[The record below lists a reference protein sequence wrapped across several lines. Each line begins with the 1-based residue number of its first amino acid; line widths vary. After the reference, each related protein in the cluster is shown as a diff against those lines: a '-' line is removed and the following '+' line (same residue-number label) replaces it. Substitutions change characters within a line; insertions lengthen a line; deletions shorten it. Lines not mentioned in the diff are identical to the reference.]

1 MNTWIQRLLEVPYTD
16 TTSSSARS
24 SKVNANTT
32 EKERAK
38 LNCGFWA
45 MYMLTVITVLCSCN
59 LPFPDNFLCVMHER
73 IQGPR

>member
-16 TTSSSARS
+16 TTPSSAMS

-38 LNCGFWA
+38 LNCWLLG
-45 MYMLTVITVLCSCN
+45 YVYVNS
-59 LPFPDNFLCVMHER
+59 DNGSLFL
-73 IQGPR
+73 

>member
-16 TTSSSARS
+16 TTPSSAMS

-38 LNCGFWA
+38 LNCWLLGYVYA
-45 MYMLTVITVLCSCN
+45 NS
-59 LPFPDNFLCVMHER
+59 DNSTLFL
-73 IQGPR
+73 